1 MFESGVYGA
10 ERMSR
15 TGNRTWAFLFT
26 LMAGCLLQGC
36 GLLMDAARL
45 VQPLVPELSDELD
58 VICRHRRLQVG
69 IAVEPFPPFVFPV
82 VWTDQ
87 GPRVTGLDIELVQA
101 ITAALSKYCGGPP
114 VTPILHLVHFR
125 NLFVLLTEGHLDLF
139 VSAIAY
145 NVPHITGTGIGYSS
159 PYYSDAGIG
168 GISRRPEVIE
178 QVRTALRQPAA
189 DEEVLA
195 VRKGALTGLTVAAQ
209 ESRSP
214 YLYAE
219 ENLKG
224 IRLVACDTLFAAL
237 ESQDPPVD
245 VILGKQPILDFI
257 INREHQDWRPL
268 VLENG
273 QPFLLTRELLT
284 VAMAEQSFR
293 LRWLINDLLFQL
305 EQSGRLA
312 AMHRRWLEE
321 DYAPDQR
328 VTSEGLLTSAEKN
341 IQPNDYGRCR
351 RARGQ

>member
-1 MFESGVYGA
+1 
-10 ERMSR
+10 MSKP
-15 TGNRTWAFLFT
+15 GGQAWASLFT
-26 LMAGCLLQGC
+26 LVAGCLLQGC
-36 GLLMDAARL
+36 GLLMDAAQL

-69 IAVEPFPPFVFPV
+69 IAIEPFPPFVFPV

-101 ITAALSKYCGGPP
+101 ITAALSKHCGGPP
-114 VTPILHLVHFR
+114 ITPILHLVHFR
-125 NLFVLLTEGHLDLF
+125 DLFRLLTEGHLDLF
-139 VSAIAY
+139 VSSVAY
-145 NVPHITGTGIGYSS
+145 NVPHFTSTGIGYSS

-168 GISRRPEVIE
+168 GITRRPEVVE
-178 QVRTALRQPAA
+178 QVRAALRQPSA
-189 DEEVLA
+189 DGEPLA

-237 ESQDPPVD
+237 ESQDPLVD

-257 INREHQDWRPL
+257 IKREHQDWRPL
-268 VLENG
+268 VLEDG
-273 QPFLLTRELLT
+273 QPFLLTRELFT
-284 VAMAEQSFR
+284 VVMAEQSYR
-293 LRWLINDLLFQL
+293 LQGLVNDVLFQL

-312 AMHRRWLEE
+312 AMHHRWLDE
-321 DYAPDQR
+321 DYAYPQR
-328 VTSEGLLTSAEKN
+328 AMSEGLLSTAEKG
-341 IQPNDYGRCR
+341 IEDSGHGRCR
-351 RARGQ
+351 WASR